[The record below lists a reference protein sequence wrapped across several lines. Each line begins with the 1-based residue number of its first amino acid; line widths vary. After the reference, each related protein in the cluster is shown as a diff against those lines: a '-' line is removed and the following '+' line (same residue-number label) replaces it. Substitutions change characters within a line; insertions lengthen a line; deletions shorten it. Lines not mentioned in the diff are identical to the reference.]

1 LKAAEKLAIFFI
13 FEKEKKLKNRFSLKI
28 NRMEKDYNKCY
39 KKEKDTWMQ
48 VVRKKKENTVEA
60 AYCDH

>member
-1 LKAAEKLAIFFI
+1 LKAEKLAKILFLR
-13 FEKEKKLKNRFSLKI
+13 KLKTEKSFSSTI

-39 KKEKDTWMQ
+39 KKEEDTWMQ
-48 VVRKKKENTVEA
+48 VVRKKRKNTVEA